1 MNTFVYVLLLV
12 IILPIPF
19 LFFWFIYY
27 SFDKRAKRVI
37 ELLPKD
43 TDAIYTDVRIW
54 FKGYDMLKKT
64 NKFLFSPTKALYA
77 YNLADLFLF
86 ADGLVVIGK
95 IRAYGKIRMLS
106 PFVIRWPDGSDKLW
120 MVPESVRYA
129 GVELLG
135 QDIDISFQDADYTN
149 IVKLEA
155 KKIGE
160 DLYEKMRRRIH

>member
-1 MNTFVYVLLLV
+1 
-12 IILPIPF
+12 
-19 LFFWFIYY
+19 
-27 SFDKRAKRVI
+27 
-37 ELLPKD
+37 
-43 TDAIYTDVRIW
+43 
-54 FKGYDMLKKT
+54 
-64 NKFLFSPTKALYA
+64 
-77 YNLADLFLF
+77 
-86 ADGLVVIGK
+86 
-95 IRAYGKIRMLS
+95 MLS

>member
-1 MNTFVYVLLLV
+1 VLLLV

-64 NKFLFSPTKALYA
+64 K
-77 YNLADLFLF
+77 
-86 ADGLVVIGK
+86 
-95 IRAYGKIRMLS
+95 
-106 PFVIRWPDGSDKLW
+106 
-120 MVPESVRYA
+120 
-129 GVELLG
+129 
-135 QDIDISFQDADYTN
+135 
-149 IVKLEA
+149 
-155 KKIGE
+155 
-160 DLYEKMRRRIH
+160 